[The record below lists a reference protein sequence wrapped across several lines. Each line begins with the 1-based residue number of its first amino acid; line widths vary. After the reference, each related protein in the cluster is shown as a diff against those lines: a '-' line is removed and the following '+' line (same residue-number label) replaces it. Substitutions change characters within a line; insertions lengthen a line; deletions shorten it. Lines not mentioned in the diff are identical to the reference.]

1 MLSRRSFVQV
11 MGAAGAS
18 ALLGAR
24 VSARGHEAAIA
35 AGLDF
40 AAFQN
45 ASPGKRP
52 IRLSSN
58 ENPVGPPR
66 AALDAIVAALGD
78 SNRYP
83 FEPAQRLVARLAA
96 LHSVD
101 PACIAVGAGSG
112 EILRMAVYN
121 WTSAARALV
130 TAAPSFEEPVHYAEL
145 IGAPVIAVPVAS
157 TLKLDLDAMLK
168 RVSGAGLVFVC
179 NPNNPTGTLHSSSD
193 ITAFIDAVQRVSPDT
208 TVLID
213 EAYHHYVEDST
224 YASAIP
230 IALERANVV
239 VSRTFSKVYGM
250 AGLRLG
256 YAIARR
262 DTIASLRRHRLANS
276 VNALVAPAALAALD
290 DGAHV
295 SRERARNHEARE
307 FTRGALADRGYPSL
321 PSEANFIMVD
331 IRRDVREFQA
341 ACLEAGVQI
350 GRPFPP
356 LMTHARISI
365 GTMEEMSTAVAVFRK
380 ILAGRPSTAAAG
392 PSGRR

>member
-11 MGAAGAS
+11 MGGAGAS
-18 ALLGAR
+18 TLLGAQLW
-24 VSARGHEAAIA
+24 ARGREAALG
-35 AGLDF
+35 AGLDSD
-40 AAFQN
+40 AFQ
-45 ASPGKRP
+45 SPQADAPP

-66 AALDAIVAALGD
+66 AALDAIVASLGT

-83 FEPAQRLVARLAA
+83 SEPAQRLVSRLAA
-96 LHSVD
+96 LHGVD
-101 PACIAVGAGSG
+101 QSCIVVGAGSG

-121 WTSAARALV
+121 WTSPARALV
-130 TAAPSFEEPVHYAEL
+130 TAAPSFEEPVRYAEL
-145 IGAPVIAVPVAS
+145 LGAPVVAVPVTAN
-157 TLKLDLDAMLK
+157 LKLDLDAMLK
-168 RVSGAGLVFVC
+168 RVAGAGLVFLC
-179 NPNNPTGTLHSSSD
+179 NPNNPTGTLHAASD
-193 ITAFIDAVQRVSPDT
+193 VTAFLDGVARVSPDT

-213 EAYHHYVEDST
+213 EAYHHYVEDRS
-224 YASAIP
+224 YASAVS
-230 IALERANVV
+230 IALERPNVV

-290 DGAHV
+290 DGALV
-295 SRERARNHEARE
+295 ARERARNHEARE
-307 FTRGALADRGYPSL
+307 FTRGALAEAGYASL

-341 ACLEAGVQI
+341 ACLAAGVQI

-356 LMTHARISI
+356 LTTHARISI

-380 ILAGRPSTAAAG
+380 ILAGRRSTAAAG
-392 PSGRR
+392 PSGR

>member
-11 MGAAGAS
+11 MGGAGAS
-18 ALLGAR
+18 TLLGAQLW
-24 VSARGHEAAIA
+24 ARGREAALG
-35 AGLDF
+35 AGLDSD
-40 AAFQN
+40 AFQ
-45 ASPGKRP
+45 SPQADAPP

-66 AALDAIVAALGD
+66 AALDAIVASLGT

-83 FEPAQRLVARLAA
+83 SEPAQRLVSRLAA
-96 LHSVD
+96 LHGVD
-101 PACIAVGAGSG
+101 QSCIVVGAGSG

-121 WTSAARALV
+121 WTSPARALV
-130 TAAPSFEEPVHYAEL
+130 TAAPSFEEPVRYAEL
-145 IGAPVIAVPVAS
+145 LGAPVVAVPVTAN
-157 TLKLDLDAMLK
+157 LKLDLDAMLK
-168 RVSGAGLVFVC
+168 RVAGAGLVFLC
-179 NPNNPTGTLHSSSD
+179 NPNNPTGTLHAASD
-193 ITAFIDAVQRVSPDT
+193 VTAFLDAVARVSPDT

-213 EAYHHYVEDST
+213 EAYHHYVKDRS
-224 YASAIP
+224 YASAIS
-230 IALERANVV
+230 IALERPNVV

-290 DGAHV
+290 DGALV
-295 SRERARNHEARE
+295 ARERARNHEARE
-307 FTRGALADRGYPSL
+307 FTRGALAEAGYASL

-341 ACLEAGVQI
+341 ACLAAGVQI

-356 LMTHARISI
+356 LTTYARISI

-392 PSGRR
+392 PSGR

>member
-11 MGAAGAS
+11 MGGAGAS
-18 ALLGAR
+18 TLLGAQLW
-24 VSARGHEAAIA
+24 ARGREAALG

-40 AAFQN
+40 DAFQS
-45 ASPGKRP
+45 AQPGAPP

-66 AALDAIVAALGD
+66 AALDAIVASLGT

-83 FEPAQRLVARLAA
+83 SEPAQRLVSRLAA
-96 LHSVD
+96 LHGVD
-101 PACIAVGAGSG
+101 QSCIVVGAGSG

-121 WTSAARALV
+121 WTSPARALV
-130 TAAPSFEEPVHYAEL
+130 TAAPSFEEPVRYAEL
-145 IGAPVIAVPVAS
+145 LGAAVVAVPVTAN
-157 TLKLDLDAMLK
+157 LKLDLDAMLK
-168 RVSGAGLVFVC
+168 RVAGAGLVFLC
-179 NPNNPTGTLHSSSD
+179 NPNNPTGTLHAASD
-193 ITAFIDAVQRVSPDT
+193 VTAFLDGVARVSPDT

-213 EAYHHYVEDST
+213 EAYHHYVEDRS
-224 YASAIP
+224 YASAIS
-230 IALERANVV
+230 IALERPNVV

-290 DGAHV
+290 DGALV
-295 SRERARNHEARE
+295 ARERARNHEARE
-307 FTRGALADRGYPSL
+307 FTRGALAEAGYASL

-341 ACLEAGVQI
+341 ACLAAGVQI

-356 LMTHARISI
+356 LTTYARISI

-392 PSGRR
+392 PSGR